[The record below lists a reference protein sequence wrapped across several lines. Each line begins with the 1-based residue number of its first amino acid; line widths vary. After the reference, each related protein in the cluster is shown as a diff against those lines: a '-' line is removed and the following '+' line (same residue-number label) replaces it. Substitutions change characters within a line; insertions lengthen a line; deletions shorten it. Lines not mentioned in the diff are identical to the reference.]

1 MKNRKITNI
10 FKSIRV
16 FNQIYRFLLIFFLI
30 NFFSI
35 NLQAHELWLEA
46 KNFSFNNQDTLGVD
60 IKIGQGFKGTP
71 FGYYEPLKKKLYL
84 ENKNKKII
92 LNQRNG
98 NFPAIQILVLDK
110 GFHILNY
117 ETNSEK
123 LKYKSVEKFIEF
135 LNEQNLISFKNS
147 IEKNK
152 IPTESYKRFAKILL
166 SDGSNDF
173 FIQEPNLDFEFI
185 ALNSPYDQ
193 NNNFFE
199 FQLYKKAKPF
209 GNWDV
214 TVFSKDDEN
223 VFKEIVKTNP
233 NGIGKL
239 RLFDNRIYLLSAVD
253 LRKANYMDKIKY
265 KSDWLSFWASLVFER

>member
-1 MKNRKITNI
+1 MQIKKYFRIKFFRRINNLKYQFFRNESLLNLDNKII
-10 FKSIRV
+10 ES
-16 FNQIYRFLLIFFLI
+16 
-30 NFFSI
+30 
-35 NLQAHELWLEA
+35 
-46 KNFSFNNQDTLGVD
+46 
-60 IKIGQGFKGTP
+60 
-71 FGYYEPLKKKLYL
+71 KKKTFIK
-84 ENKNKKII
+84 KNKINEI
-92 LNQRNG
+92 G
-98 NFPAIQILVLDK
+98 
-110 GFHILNY
+110 
-117 ETNSEK
+117 K
-123 LKYKSVEKFIEF
+123 L

-253 LRKANYMDKIKY
+253 LRKADYMDKIKH
-265 KSDWLSFWASLVFER
+265 KSDWLSFWASLVFKR

>member
-1 MKNRKITNI
+1 M
-10 FKSIRV
+10 
-16 FNQIYRFLLIFFLI
+16 LIFFLI

-46 KNFSFNNQDTLGVD
+46 KNFNFNNQDTLEVD

-123 LKYKSVEKFIEF
+123 LKYESVEKFIEF
-135 LNEQNLISFKNS
+135 LNEQNLISFKSS

-173 FIQEPNLDFEFI
+173 FIQEPKLDFEFI

-193 NNNFFE
+193 NNFYFE
-199 FQLYKKAKPF
+199 FQLYKKTKPF

-253 LRKANYMDKIKY
+253 LREADYMDKIKH
-265 KSDWLSFWASLVFER
+265 KSDWLSFWASLVFKR

>member
-1 MKNRKITNI
+1 M
-10 FKSIRV
+10 
-16 FNQIYRFLLIFFLI
+16 LIFFLI

-35 NLQAHELWLEA
+35 HLQAHELWLEA
-46 KNFSFNNQDTLGVD
+46 KNFNFNNQDTLGVD

-123 LKYKSVEKFIEF
+123 LKYESVEKFIEF

-185 ALNSPYDQ
+185 ALN
-193 NNNFFE
+193 
-199 FQLYKKAKPF
+199 
-209 GNWDV
+209 WDV

-253 LRKANYMDKIKY
+253 LRKADYMDKIKH
-265 KSDWLSFWASLVFER
+265 KSDWLSFWASLVFKR

>member
-1 MKNRKITNI
+1 MKNKKITNI
-10 FKSIRV
+10 FKNIIP

-46 KNFSFNNQDTLGVD
+46 KNFNFNNQDTLEVD

-123 LKYKSVEKFIEF
+123 LKYE
-135 LNEQNLISFKNS
+135 S

-152 IPTESYKRFAKILL
+152 IPTESFKRFAKILL

-173 FIQEPNLDFEFI
+173 FIQEPKLDFEFI

-193 NNNFFE
+193 NNFYFE
-199 FQLYKKAKPF
+199 FQLYKKTKPF

-253 LRKANYMDKIKY
+253 LRKADYMDKIKH
-265 KSDWLSFWASLVFER
+265 KSDWLSFWASLVFKR

>member
-1 MKNRKITNI
+1 MKNMTKKNELILASSSSTRIEILKKLGLQ
-10 FKSIRV
+10 FKSVSPDIDETRLV
-16 FNQIYRFLLIFFLI
+16 K
-30 NFFSI
+30 
-35 NLQAHELWLEA
+35 EPA
-46 KNFSFNNQDTLGVD
+46 KNLALRLAKEKNLVVAENYPNALVIGSDQVAVCCGTILSKPLTIEKAVEQLLWQRGKKTEFFTALALSRKSGKML
-60 IKIGQGFKGTP
+60 KIS
-71 FGYYEPLKKKLYL
+71 Y
-84 ENKNKKII
+84 
-92 LNQRNG
+92 
-98 NFPAIQILVLDK
+98 V
-110 GFHILNY
+110 
-117 ETNSEK
+117 
-123 LKYKSVEKFIEF
+123 KSTVEF
-135 LNEQNLISFKNS
+135 LNEQNLISFKSS

-193 NNNFFE
+193 NNFYFE
-199 FQLYKKAKPF
+199 FQLYKKTKPF

-214 TVFSKDDEN
+214 NVFSKNDEN

-253 LRKANYMDKIKY
+253 LRKADYMDKIKH
-265 KSDWLSFWASLVFER
+265 KSDWLSFWASLVFRR